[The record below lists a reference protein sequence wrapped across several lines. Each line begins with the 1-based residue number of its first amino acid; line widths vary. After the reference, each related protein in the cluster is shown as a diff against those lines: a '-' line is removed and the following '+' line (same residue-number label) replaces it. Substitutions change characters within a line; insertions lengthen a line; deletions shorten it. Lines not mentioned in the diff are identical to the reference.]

1 MPGPGGGSRGGGGSF
16 GGGGSRGGGG
26 FGGGGFHGGG
36 HRGGGFHGGF
46 YGGPRPPRGPRW
58 GWGWGWG
65 WGPGFYGGGLL
76 SVLMLPVILILFAAI
91 MVFSLIAGS
100 FSAIAA
106 GGQLVY
112 EEEWFQDFA
121 NSQYEQIFDQT
132 GYEDNILLV
141 ILTTEEN
148 TDGYFIA
155 WVGDHVAT
163 EVNLMFGNEQ
173 TDLGRVVNNSISG
186 TNYKYQL
193 DSGIAMVL
201 EQMADRVAVKTDS
214 PFKCK
219 EMHPAPTEPFRNYTA
234 LPLTPA
240 TVNDAIDYFTEQTGI
255 NIAVVVEEAEDIFEV
270 DYSSMIF
277 GIIVAGAL
285 IVVAILLIVK
295 AVKGRKNNG
304 GNDGPGGYNR
314 GRTERNFYN
323 DSGYGRW

>member
-36 HRGGGFHGGF
+36 FHGGPR
-46 YGGPRPPRGPRW
+46 GPRRPRGPRW

-65 WGPGFYGGGLL
+65 WGPGYYYGGGLL
-76 SVLMLPVILILFAAI
+76 SILMLPFILIFFAAI
-91 MVFSLIAGS
+91 MLLVTIAGA
-100 FSAIAA
+100 FSAISA
-106 GGQLVY
+106 GGQLAY

-121 NSQYEQIFDQT
+121 NAQYEQIFDRT

-155 WVGDHVAT
+155 WVGDHIAT

-173 TDLGRVVNNSISG
+173 TELGRVVNNSISG

-201 EQMADRVAVKTDS
+201 DQMGDLVSARTDD

-219 EMHPAPTEPFRNYTA
+219 EEHPTPSNPFRNYTA

-240 TVNDAIDYFTEQTGI
+240 TVTDAISDFSAQTGI
-255 NIAVVVEEAEDIFEV
+255 NIAVVVEEAEDIFET
-270 DYSSMIF
+270 DYTSMIM
-277 GIIVAGAL
+277 GIIVAGVM
-285 IVVAILLIVK
+285 ITVAIVLIVK
-295 AVKGRKNNG
+295 GLKSRKRGG
-304 GNDGPGGYNR
+304 GNGPDPNGDSAYHGN
-314 GRTERNFYN
+314 RNFYN
-323 DSGYGRW
+323 DGGYGRW